1 MSKTPRL
8 ISVQCAWTSTMPG
21 MIVAPLRSMTF
32 APEGTETAPRLPTAA
47 MRLSVT
53 TMSESGMT
61 SSPRMVMTLAPRNTT
76 VPVGL
81 WRGTSISTANSSY
94 LGFLSAAGFVS
105 AVLSSLLVSESP
117 ALSGVSNE
125 TEATGWRKN
134 DDPNDHVMV
143 LPSSA
148 QAKESAP
155 MSVSFFRGT
164 DGELTFTVG
173 PSPPVIGTSS
183 RYN

>member
-1 MSKTPRL
+1 
-8 ISVQCAWTSTMPG
+8 MPG

-61 SSPRMVMTLAPRNTT
+61 SSPRMVMTFAPRNTT

-94 LGFLSAAGFVS
+94 FGFLSAAGFVS
-105 AVLSSLLVSESP
+105 AVLSSLLASESP
-117 ALSGVSNE
+117 AALSGVSNE
-125 TEATGWRKN
+125 TEATAWRKN
-134 DDPNDHVMV
+134 DDPSDQVMV

-148 QAKESAP
+148 QANESAP
-155 MSVSFFRGT
+155 TSVSFFRGT
-164 DGELTFTVG
+164 EGELTFTVG

-183 RYN
+183 RYK